1 MKTTNRNSS
10 LQYSDTYKNLK
21 ELVDSGFI
29 READKQRMENIVGG
43 LGAPSKIK
51 FLQKK
56 LRAETNEV
64 ENKFQDAYF
73 KAYQTASDNTK
84 EAYQRVTDL
93 KNNKINDSGDTEVAS
108 TSKNESFD
116 TSDVVE
122 VDAKNV
128 EDFIAGLEKFRA
140 KAYNDV
146 DRLSIGYGT
155 IASSKDEVITELEA
169 RKRLKADIKKA
180 KSVVLKADKKHK
192 YNFTSNQIDALTSF
206 TYNAGQGNFSK
217 LIDNGLRGIEEIAD
231 SIELYNKAGGK
242 VLGGLVDRRKKEYA
256 LFTLGYK

>member
-1 MKTTNRNSS
+1 MALDYGPNYKKLQEAALAGEGYKASKANREAYEAMTSS
-10 LQYSDTYKNLK
+10 LVRDVRARRDKTIQQISSPKADEQARIQENL
-21 ELVDSGFI
+21 
-29 READKQRMENIVGG
+29 MERYNSVFVG
-43 LGAPSKIK
+43 
-51 FLQKK
+51 
-56 LRAETNEV
+56 
-64 ENKFQDAYF
+64 
-73 KAYQTASDNTK
+73 
-84 EAYQRVTDL
+84 
-93 KNNKINDSGDTEVAS
+93 GDTEVAS
-108 TSKNESFD
+108 LDEGSAFD
-116 TSDVVE
+116 TSGVVK

-140 KAYNDV
+140 KAYDDV

-155 IASSKDEVITELEA
+155 IASSKDEVITEPEA
-169 RKRLKADIKKA
+169 RKRLKAGIKEAKA
-180 KSVVLKADKKHK
+180 VVLKADKEHK

-242 VLGGLVDRRKKEYA
+242 VLDGLVDRRKKEYA